1 MFKLIRF
8 FLFMMPPEDAHYF
21 TMNLLK
27 KLGNFPPTAFIIKSL
42 YKTKSRPVTVAGLQF
57 PNVTGL
63 AAGFDKNARYID
75 TLAMLG
81 FGHVEIGTVTPL
93 PQPGN
98 EQPRLFRIPK
108 DNALLNRMG
117 FNNEGMEVVA
127 ERLKHVKSNIIIGGN
142 IGKNKVTPNEE
153 AINDYEKCFKHLYD
167 LVDYF
172 TVNVSSPNT
181 PGLRALQ
188 DKEPLMQILNRLV
201 ALRELKKQNGKPHRP
216 IFLKIAPDLTDG
228 QLDDI
233 VSIVNETGIEGIV
246 ATNTTISREGLTTP
260 AAEVEKMGAGG
271 ISGKPLTRR
280 STEVVKY
287 LHTKSGGSFPIIAA
301 GGIMSAKDAK
311 EKLAAGASLV
321 QVYTG
326 FIYEGPELVKR
337 INNS

>member
-1 MFKLIRF
+1 MFKLIRL

-27 KLGNFPPTAFIIKSL
+27 RLGNFLPMAFIIKSL
-42 YKTKSRPVTVAGLQF
+42 YKSKPRPVTVAGLQF

-108 DNALLNRMG
+108 DSALLNRMG

-127 ERLKHVKSNIIIGGN
+127 ERLKNVKSNIIIGGN

-181 PGLRALQ
+181 P
-188 DKEPLMQILNRLV
+188 
-201 ALRELKKQNGKPHRP
+201 
-216 IFLKIAPDLTDG
+216 
-228 QLDDI
+228 
-233 VSIVNETGIEGIV
+233 
-246 ATNTTISREGLTTP
+246 
-260 AAEVEKMGAGG
+260 
-271 ISGKPLTRR
+271 
-280 STEVVKY
+280 
-287 LHTKSGGSFPIIAA
+287 
-301 GGIMSAKDAK
+301 
-311 EKLAAGASLV
+311 
-321 QVYTG
+321 
-326 FIYEGPELVKR
+326 
-337 INNS
+337 